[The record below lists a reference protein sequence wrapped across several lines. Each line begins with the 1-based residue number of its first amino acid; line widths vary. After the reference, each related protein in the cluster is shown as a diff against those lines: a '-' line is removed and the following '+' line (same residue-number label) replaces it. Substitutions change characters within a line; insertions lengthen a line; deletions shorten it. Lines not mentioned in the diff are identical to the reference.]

1 MYHVYWWPLYD
12 LDLWPRDQKYKFF
25 NMNLCPGHKFFVL
38 CHRHPVFGT
47 WMHHHAT
54 MYHVLCLYVCPS
66 VCVNSCLGH
75 NFFVLWRTHIIFSIW
90 VYQYERMYCIHSWP
104 TCDLWPYDLDFWPQG
119 QRYKFSNM
127 DYIWHISVSPWKD
140 ISLTFMTSV

>member
-1 MYHVYWWPLYD
+1 MITYVLTWIRVRAINSLFFAIGILYLAYGCIIMRQCIMYSV
-12 LDLWPRDQKYKFF
+12 
-25 NMNLCPGHKFFVL
+25 
-38 CHRHPVFGT
+38 
-47 WMHHHAT
+47 
-54 MYHVLCLYVCPS
+54 CLSVCPS

-75 NFFVLWRTHIIFSIW
+75 NVFVLWRTHTIFSIW

-119 QRYKFSNM
+119 QRYKFSNL

-140 ISLTFMTSV
+140 VSLTFMTSVSPWPWSQGQTFRVF